1 MRADLTLGGLCIV
14 ALLGAACMVPSAR
27 VQTSKSTPAQ
37 TTPARPQTAPRFE
50 LEAPSIL
57 DEQEPEKPAAT
68 ASQNT
73 PTPTAAKKPSKTVR
87 VLIAENSKSAYLK
100 HSGRVNIYTQDLS
113 KKYKISQAGTV
124 SVKPHKN
131 SQVQVGTLI
140 SAKPIIVE
148 PIGGA
153 TIELNKNKYTG
164 KFKIVP
170 GNGTFNIIELT
181 PLEEYLYGVLPYE
194 MHHTWAPEALKAQ
207 AVAARTYTLKSI
219 EKKADESFDLYSD
232 VRSQM
237 YKGSGQVYDSVKQA
251 VDQTRGLVL
260 SYKGELF
267 YTYYHGNCGGGTD
280 HVHIWNEKAPDIKPL
295 TGASCKFDAHSKS
308 YTWKMDIA
316 KSSAEKFARSKGLK
330 GTLKSIKVS
339 KKTSSGRA
347 NLLTLK
353 TSQGSKQVR
362 CADFRAATG
371 IRSCKLTVV
380 TTGTTKVHLEGRGYG
395 HGIGMC
401 QDGAHG
407 MAKQNYNYKQILK
420 HYYPGSTLSQ
430 VK

>member
-1 MRADLTLGGLCIV
+1 MQGGLKLAGLSIL
-14 ALLGAACMVPSAR
+14 ALLSAACMVPSAR
-27 VQTSKSTPAQ
+27 VQTQSTSSKASSTPTEKRFKLEEPSVLTEDEPLSATDA
-37 TTPARPQTAPRFE
+37 TTKQ
-50 LEAPSIL
+50 S
-57 DEQEPEKPAAT
+57 
-68 ASQNT
+68 AS
-73 PTPTAAKKPSKTVR
+73 AMKKPSQTVR
-87 VLIAENSKSAYLK
+87 VLIAENTKSAYLK
-100 HSGRVNIYTQDLS
+100 HSGRINIYTEDLS

-124 SVKPHKN
+124 SVKAHRN
-131 SQVQVGTLI
+131 NQVQVGTLV
-140 SAKPIIVE
+140 SAQSIMVE

-153 TIELNKNKYTG
+153 TIEFNKNKYTG

-170 GNGTFNIIELT
+170 GNGTFQILELT

-194 MHHTWAPEALKAQ
+194 MHPTWALEALKAQ

-219 EKKADESFDLYSD
+219 EKKADEPFDLYSD

-237 YKGSGQVYDSVKQA
+237 YKGSGQVYDSVKKA

-295 TGASCKFDAHSKS
+295 AGASCKFDAHSKS
-308 YTWKMDIA
+308 YNWEMDIA
-316 KSSAEKFARSKGLK
+316 KSSAEKFAHSKGLK

-339 KKTSSGRA
+339 KKTGSGRA

-353 TSQGSKQVR
+353 TSKGSKQVR

-371 IRSCKLTVV
+371 IRSCKLTSIR
-380 TTGTTKVHLEGRGYG
+380 TGMTKIHLEGHGYG

-407 MAKQNYNYKQILK
+407 MAKQNYTYKQILK
-420 HYYPGSTLSQ
+420 HYYPGSTLAQ